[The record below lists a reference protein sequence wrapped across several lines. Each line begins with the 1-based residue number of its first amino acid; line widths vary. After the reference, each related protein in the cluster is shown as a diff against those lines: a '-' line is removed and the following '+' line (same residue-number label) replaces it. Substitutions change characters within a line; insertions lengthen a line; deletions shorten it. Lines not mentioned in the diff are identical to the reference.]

1 MVELGNWWLKTC
13 GSSRCPVALQL
24 CGWTSPSW
32 PTALC
37 PFLLPLLAL
46 EGLSYE
52 HVGPDSATALRL
64 LEQFI
69 SGYPAER
76 SSGLSLQQ
84 KEWQTRPCRRTL
96 ISESSRYSLGEPVI
110 LLIPQRSLPRERRNV
125 KMMTQIFMVRDEDDG
140 NKNPL
145 NFRYSEKKFRIQK

>member
-1 MVELGNWWLKTC
+1 MTNQAV
-13 GSSRCPVALQL
+13 SMDV
-24 CGWTSPSW
+24 
-32 PTALC
+32 
-37 PFLLPLLAL
+37 
-46 EGLSYE
+46 
-52 HVGPDSATALRL
+52 
-64 LEQFI
+64 
-69 SGYPAER
+69 
-76 SSGLSLQQ
+76 
-84 KEWQTRPCRRTL
+84 